1 MSAIRVSKSEFHNS
15 NWWGENTLRRS
26 FLMKGDQGD
35 ILDVVSGRMTYND
48 IKNKFPSMSDEDI
61 KFILGESDK

>member
-1 MSAIRVSKSEFHNS
+1 MSAIRVSKSEVHNS
-15 NWWGENTLRRS
+15 NWWGEDTLRRA
-26 FLMKGDQGD
+26 FLMKGGQGD
-35 ILDVVSGRMTYND
+35 IFDIVSGRVTYND